1 MTNSPFW
8 IKDFFE
14 KTSEKLQLRVTQ
26 NSKGTTLQHVWVRFN
41 NAVFICASFFQF
53 RRFHQKT
60 FEPFCLWKCNLYLQS
75 SHVSVSD
82 FPFCVE
88 ISFRAEQRYAL
99 SSPSDC
105 AGSSF
110 SPVIEAHRRTRVW
123 WIPAC
128 AQAEVKAVRL
138 VLIVAHVGRSLS
150 LGWSKET
157 PTCNPRLMKS
167 FMSCC
172 MAVMYTNALKQ
183 TRSTQTF
190 QLRYIGGKKW
200 LEKKIVSS
208 FSPNVSVLFVK
219 TKGLNKRRPSRKK
232 WWQFVNV

>member
-1 MTNSPFW
+1 M
-8 IKDFFE
+8 FE
-14 KTSEKLQLRVTQ
+14 WDSIMQFSFAQV
-26 NSKGTTLQHVWVRFN
+26 
-41 NAVFICASFFQF
+41 FFQF

-190 QLRYIGGKKW
+190 QLRYIG
-200 LEKKIVSS
+200 EKNGLKRKS
-208 FSPNVSVLFVK
+208 FQVSVRMFQLCLWRLK
-219 TKGLNKRRPSRKK
+219 DWTKGDRAGRSDDSL
-232 WWQFVNV
+232 

>member
-1 MTNSPFW
+1 M
-8 IKDFFE
+8 FE
-14 KTSEKLQLRVTQ
+14 WDSIMQFSFAQV
-26 NSKGTTLQHVWVRFN
+26 
-41 NAVFICASFFQF
+41 FFQF

-99 SSPSDC
+99 SSPCDC

-190 QLRYIGGKKW
+190 QLRYIG
-200 LEKKIVSS
+200 EKNGLKRKS
-208 FSPNVSVLFVK
+208 FQVSVRMFQFCLWRLK
-219 TKGLNKRRPSRKK
+219 DWTKGDRAGRSDDSL
-232 WWQFVNV
+232 